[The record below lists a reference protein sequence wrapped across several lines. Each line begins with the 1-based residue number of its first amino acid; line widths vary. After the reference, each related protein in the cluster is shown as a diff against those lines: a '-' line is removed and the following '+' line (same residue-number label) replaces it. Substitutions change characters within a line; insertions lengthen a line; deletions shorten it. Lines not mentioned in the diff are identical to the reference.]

1 LWDHQTLLRIK
12 QILSKLEL
20 QVDENTI
27 SQTLSE
33 LIAAKTKLNETDIRP
48 DLNLE
53 ESGLDSFA
61 RIELILVIEEAFDIE
76 LSDAE
81 SANVATIN
89 DIVTLI
95 KDKTSA

>member
-1 LWDHQTLLRIK
+1 
-12 QILSKLEL
+12 
-20 QVDENTI
+20 VDENTI

>member
-1 LWDHQTLLRIK
+1 M
-12 QILSKLEL
+12 
-20 QVDENTI
+20 DENTI
-27 SQTLSE
+27 SQKLSE

-61 RIELILVIEEAFDIE
+61 RIELILIIEEAFDIE

-81 SANVATIN
+81 SANVATIS

-95 KDKTSA
+95 KEKTSA

>member
-1 LWDHQTLLRIK
+1 M
-12 QILSKLEL
+12 
-20 QVDENTI
+20 DESTI
-27 SQTLSE
+27 SQKLSE
-33 LIAAKTKLNETDIRP
+33 LIATKTKLNADDIRP

-53 ESGLDSFA
+53 DSGLDSFA

-95 KDKTSA
+95 QEKTGD